1 MKHNFTEAKKNYQKI
16 PVPPELES
24 MLKQSIAQAKADMEQ
39 ENHTP
44 GTHQKKASTNP
55 RFRRYALR
63 GTGTAAAAVFAIAL
77 LANSSASISHAMKDI
92 PIIGVIAQVVTF
104 REYQHKENNMEADL
118 KIPEVQVKDKDGI
131 ILEDSSKELN
141 DAIQSYTDEIIA
153 AYEADVKAAGSEG
166 LENISLDYD
175 VVTDNPSLFSL
186 RFEQCVTMAGA
197 SQSQK
202 IYHIDKSTGKMIS
215 LKDLFKE
222 NADYQTVISDNI
234 KTQMKQQMT
243 EDENKIYWLN
253 SDTPEWD
260 FTAIPSDVNFY
271 VNQSGKLNIV
281 FDEYQVAPGFMGI
294 VTFEIPTEILK
305 PIVKEGYLD

>member
-118 KIPEVQVKDKDGI
+118 KIPEIQVKDKDGI

-175 VVTDNPSLFSL
+175 VVTDNPSLFHYVL
-186 RFEQCVTMAGA
+186 NNVLPWLAQARVR
-197 SQSQK
+197 
-202 IYHIDKSTGKMIS
+202 KSTI
-215 LKDLFKE
+215 L
-222 NADYQTVISDNI
+222 T
-234 KTQMKQQMT
+234 KTLAK
-243 EDENKIYWLN
+243 
-253 SDTPEWD
+253 
-260 FTAIPSDVNFY
+260 
-271 VNQSGKLNIV
+271 
-281 FDEYQVAPGFMGI
+281 
-294 VTFEIPTEILK
+294 
-305 PIVKEGYLD
+305 